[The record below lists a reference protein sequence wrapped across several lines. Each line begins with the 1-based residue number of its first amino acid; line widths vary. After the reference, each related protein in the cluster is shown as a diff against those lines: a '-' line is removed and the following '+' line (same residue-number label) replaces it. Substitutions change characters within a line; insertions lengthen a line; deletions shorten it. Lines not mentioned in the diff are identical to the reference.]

1 MTGHYDIKD
10 LEIPAFGNPL
20 GSSPTGPQHTN
31 PSLKTFAVEPL
42 VEIILGVQ
50 GFQNKK
56 EGLNDMPFP
65 PSTISPFMLLFS
77 FKLEESQNSF
87 PKSGRKNPPLNCLS

>member
-10 LEIPAFGNPL
+10 LEIPAFRNPL
-20 GSSPTGPQHTN
+20 GSSPTDPQHTN

-50 GFQNKK
+50 SFQNKK
-56 EGLNDMPFP
+56 EGLDDMPFP
-65 PSTISPFMLLFS
+65 PHHLPIYAFVFIQVRGESEQFS
-77 FKLEESQNSF
+77 
-87 PKSGRKNPPLNCLS
+87 